1 MAFVQCKFE
10 GQRGRGGVGRG
21 SNEWATSGYEAGPPP
36 SDGGEERPTKGPPD
50 GKGFEYIY
58 ACIRRGEG
66 RQGGEICAIVGW
78 ASMEDM
84 VGNDDGK
91 YAVC

>member
-10 GQRGRGGVGRG
+10 GQRGRGGFGRG

-36 SDGGEERPTKGPPD
+36 LHGGEERPTKGPPD
-50 GKGFEYIY
+50 GKKFELHICVLRSY
-58 ACIRRGEG
+58 IRRGEG
-66 RQGGEICAIVGW
+66 RQGEEICAIVGW

-84 VGNDDGK
+84 DYGG
-91 YAVC
+91 